1 MTVYTGRTF
10 QTCALRVWGVWVSM
24 RDFHAATART
34 NSKSNCR
41 SLNTSTSSAQSAT
54 KTQSEIRVSFRSNL
68 AAGGWTCG

>member
-34 NSKSNCR
+34 NAKSDCR
-41 SLNTSTSSAQSAT
+41 SLNDFFRAICDKDLKRDS
-54 KTQSEIRVSFRSNL
+54 RFLSF
-68 AAGGWTCG
+68 